1 MKAKSTFRALAL
13 AVLLIAGEAVTAQPG
28 KSSCCDLKSG
38 MRMLWEDHI
47 TWTRN
52 VIFNIIDELPGTDAA
67 VGRLLQNQADIGNA
81 IKPYYGEAAGNQL
94 TSLLREHI
102 TIAAALLTALD
113 DGNTAALN
121 TANTQWLDNADAIA
135 TFLSTANKAWP
146 LEEMK
151 MMMREHLSLTTQ
163 EALARKQ
170 GNYAADVAAYDAVH
184 EQILQMADMLAEG
197 ILQQFPNRFRGCP
210 GGKNV
215 SVAEMSLGSGT
226 LSQNTPNP
234 ANGRT
239 IISYFLPES
248 IKQAQILIYDQ
259 LGHTVRTFDIRTRGE
274 GTLHLDASTL
284 RKGMYKYSLIADG
297 KLVDTKTLM
306 H

>member
-1 MKAKSTFRALAL
+1 MKAKSTFQALAL
-13 AVLLIAGEAVTAQPG
+13 AVLLVAGEAVTAQPD
-28 KSSCCDLKSG
+28 KATCCDLKSD
-38 MRMLWEDHI
+38 MRVLWEDHI
-47 TWTRN
+47 TWTRD

-121 TANTQWLDNADAIA
+121 TANAQWLANADAIA
-135 TFLSTANKAWP
+135 SFLSAANSAWP

-151 MMMREHLSLTTQ
+151 MMMREHLTLTTQ
-163 EALARKQ
+163 EAVARKQ

-197 ILQQFPNRFRGCP
+197 IVQQFPNRFRGCP
-210 GGKNV
+210 GGK
-215 SVAEMSLGSGT
+215 SIQGTELSSGSGT

-234 ANGRT
+234 ASGRT
-239 IISYFLPES
+239 MISYSIPES
-248 IKQAQILIYDQ
+248 VRQAQILIYDHM
-259 LGHTVRTFDIRTRGE
+259 GHTIRTFDVRTRGE
-274 GTLHLDASTL
+274 GILYLDASTL
-284 RKGMYKYSLIADG
+284 RKGMYKYSLITDG
-297 KLVDTKTLM
+297 KLVDTKTLVY
-306 H
+306 